1 MKGITEIYFNDTL
14 IGTTDKPVDYQRE
27 NDLQKEYR
35 VTDIRRELSA
45 VFYCEDVKIIKNDKV
60 IVEIV

>member
-14 IGTTDKPVDYQRE
+14 IGTTDKPVDFQRE
-27 NDLQKEYR
+27 SYLQKEYR
-35 VTDIRRELSA
+35 VTDIRRDLSA
-45 VFYCEDVKIIKNDKV
+45 VFYCEDVKIISDDKV

>member
-14 IGTTDKPVDYQRE
+14 IGTTDKPIDYQRE
-27 NDLQKEYR
+27 NEQQKEYR
-35 VTDIRRELSA
+35 VTDIKRELSA
-45 VFYCEDVKIIKNDKV
+45 VFYCEDVKVVKDDKV

>member
-14 IGTTDKPVDYQRE
+14 IGTTDKPVDFQRE

-35 VTDIRRELSA
+35 VTDIRRDLSA
-45 VFYCEDVKIIKNDKV
+45 VFFCEDVKVIKNDKV